1 MPDGIS
7 FKSLIGMLPAGQERE
22 TGEIMEQDMTQGKPL
37 SIILKFTLP
46 LIIGNIFQ
54 QFYNMADTIIVG
66 RFVGAGALAA
76 VGSTGTVM
84 FLLTGLSQGLTAG
97 FSVLTSQRYGAGDEE
112 HVRRSVANGILLSLL
127 AAVILTAFSVSIMR
141 PLLGLMNTPAD
152 IFEDAYSYIII
163 ISFGLVTNVFY
174 NLFSAF
180 MRSVGN
186 SKVPL
191 FFLVFSACVNIV
203 LDLVFIINFHMGTAG
218 AAVATNLSQGISA
231 VLCLIYIYKKVP
243 VLTPAARHWR
253 LNGGDTKHQLTMGI
267 PMALQFAITASGTMI
282 MQSAINLF
290 GSTAVAAFTAAG
302 KVENLVTQG
311 MMAMGQTMAS
321 YGGQNYGKG
330 DYKRLKEGVR
340 AAVLISCIYSVIAAV
355 LVVLLLKPGLM
366 LFFSGDVDINEML
379 PWAKT
384 YIYMSVFFFVPLSM
398 IFIFRNIMQGCGFGF
413 LPMMGGVVELLARLI
428 TAVAAMHIVSYPLA
442 CFSDP
447 MAWLSAGIF
456 TGVAWLF
463 VSRQIEKRLNPA
475 GKEAS

>member
-1 MPDGIS
+1 
-7 FKSLIGMLPAGQERE
+7 
-22 TGEIMEQDMTQGKPL
+22 MEQDMTQGKPI

-97 FSVLTSQRYGAGDEE
+97 FSVLTAQRYGAKDEE

-127 AAVILTAFSVSIMR
+127 AAVLLTAFSVLIMR
-141 PLLGLMNTPAD
+141 PLLHLMNTPAD
-152 IFEDAYSYIII
+152 IYDDAYSYIII
-163 ISFGLVTNVFY
+163 ISIGLITNVFY

-180 MRSVGN
+180 LRSVGN

-191 FFLVFSACVNIV
+191 FFLVFSACVNV
-203 LDLVFIINFHMGTAG
+203 ALDLVFIINFHMGTAG
-218 AAVATNLSQGISA
+218 AALATDLSQGISA
-231 VLCLIYIYKKVP
+231 VLCLFYIYKKVP
-243 VLTPAARHWR
+243 ALKPEARHWR
-253 LNGGDTKHQLTMGI
+253 LNGRDTKHQLTMGI

-282 MQSAINLF
+282 MQAAVNLF

-340 AAVLISCIYSVIAAV
+340 SAVLISCIYSLIAAV
-355 LVVLLLKPGLM
+355 LVVVLLKPGMM
-366 LFFSGDVDINEML
+366 LFFSGDVDLNEMM
-379 PWAKT
+379 PWART
-384 YIYMSVFFFVPLSM
+384 YIVMAAFFYVPLSV

-413 LPMMGGVVELLARLI
+413 LPMMGGVVELFARLI
-428 TAVAAMHIVSYPLA
+428 TALAAMYFVSYPLA
-442 CFSDP
+442 CFCDP

-456 TGVAWLF
+456 TGVSWLF
-463 VSRQIEKRLNPA
+463 VSKKIEKKLSPA
-475 GKEAS
+475 GERA